1 MARERWD
8 KRQAFIMAAIGSAIG
23 LGNVI
28 RFPYQ
33 LAQNGGASFLIP
45 YVVALITTG
54 IPLLALEIYFGI
66 RFQKGPTEALGKVRK
81 NTNFIG
87 WFAVLA
93 GAAMITFYYTVLM
106 GWSVNYMAKS
116 VQGLFSGALPW
127 SENSRRFFFNE
138 ILKFKETP
146 FSFGALNIGSVIGNL
161 VVWSAV
167 FLVLLKGVKVV
178 GKIVNWT
185 VGIPW
190 IIIIVLII
198 RGITLEG
205 SGAGLEYYLHFDYHQ
220 ILEPRV
226 WLAAYGQV
234 FFSLSLGFGVIIA
247 YASYMPKDSD
257 INANAWVIS
266 FANCATSFFAGFAI
280 FSTLGYMAAVQ
291 GVPVADVAGDPGI
304 GLAFVAYPS
313 AIASL
318 PGGIVTQALFAI
330 AFFFMIFMLGVDTA
344 FSLVETIVTGLKDT
358 FGGKRV
364 KITATVCVVGFLFG
378 FIYCFQNGLI
388 WLDIVDHWM
397 SWGLMG
403 VGLMEAVLIGWFYN
417 TKKVIV
423 DIDSTSGIK
432 FGTFW
437 IICIKYVTPII
448 LILTFIV
455 NFVNEFNKPYEG
467 YNTVALLIGGWGL
480 LITLFFIALLLQKR
494 GDLKNPGKLLGYAIA
509 IAGFVFSA
517 NYYYAHNNALGTV
530 FLIVAIAIGVVTGK
544 YVKSKEIEEVMS

>member
-1 MARERWD
+1 
-8 KRQAFIMAAIGSAIG
+8 
-23 LGNVI
+23 
-28 RFPYQ
+28 
-33 LAQNGGASFLIP
+33 
-45 YVVALITTG
+45 
-54 IPLLALEIYFGI
+54 
-66 RFQKGPTEALGKVRK
+66 
-81 NTNFIG
+81 
-87 WFAVLA
+87 
-93 GAAMITFYYTVLM
+93 
-106 GWSVNYMAKS
+106 
-116 VQGLFSGALPW
+116 
-127 SENSRRFFFNE
+127 
-138 ILKFKETP
+138 
-146 FSFGALNIGSVIGNL
+146 
-161 VVWSAV
+161 
-167 FLVLLKGVKVV
+167 
-178 GKIVNWT
+178 
-185 VGIPW
+185 
-190 IIIIVLII
+190 
-198 RGITLEG
+198 
-205 SGAGLEYYLHFDYHQ
+205 
-220 ILEPRV
+220 
-226 WLAAYGQV
+226 
-234 FFSLSLGFGVIIA
+234 
-247 YASYMPKDSD
+247 MPKDSD

-364 KITATVCVVGFLFG
+364 KVTATVCVVGFLFG
-378 FIYCFQNGLI
+378 LIYCFQNGLI

-437 IICIKYVTPII
+437 IVCIKYVTPII
-448 LILTFIV
+448 LIFTFIV

-530 FLIVAIAIGVVTGK
+530 FLIVAIAIGVVTSK

>member
-1 MARERWD
+1 MVRERWH

-66 RFQKGPTEALGKVRK
+66 RFQKGPTEAFGKIRK

-87 WFAVLA
+87 WFALLG

-106 GWSVNYMAKS
+106 GWSVNYMVNS
-116 VQGLFSGALPW
+116 VRGLFSGALPW
-127 SENSRRFFFNE
+127 DNNSGNFFFNE
-138 ILKFKETP
+138 ILNFKDTP
-146 FSFGALNIGSVIGNL
+146 FSFGTLNVGSVIGNM
-161 VVWSAV
+161 VVWGAV
-167 FLVLLKGVKVV
+167 FLILLKGVKVV

-190 IIIIVLII
+190 IILIVLII
-198 RGITLEG
+198 RGITLD
-205 SGAGLEYYLHFDYHQ
+205 GAGDGLEYFLHFDYHK

-234 FFSLSLGFGVIIA
+234 FFTLSLGFGVMIA

-280 FSTLGYMAAVQ
+280 FSTLGYMAAIQ
-291 GVPVADVAGDPGI
+291 GVSVSEVAGNPGI

-313 AIASL
+313 AIATL
-318 PGGIVTQALFAI
+318 PGGIVTQALFAM

-344 FSLVETIVTGLKDT
+344 FSLVETVVTGLKDT

-364 KITATVCVVGFLFG
+364 KVTATVCIVGVLFG
-378 FIYCFQNGLI
+378 FLYCFQNGFI

-397 SWGLMG
+397 SWVLMG
-403 VGLMEAVLIGWFYN
+403 VGLMEAILIGWFYD
-417 TKKVIV
+417 TKKVIT

-437 IICIKYVTPII
+437 IVCIKYVTPVI
-448 LILTFIV
+448 LIITFIM
-455 NFVNEFNKPYEG
+455 NFLNEFNKPYEG
-467 YNTVALLIGGWGL
+467 YSTTALLIGGWGL
-480 LITLFFIALLLQKR
+480 LIALFFISLLLQKR
-494 GDLKNPGKLLGYAIA
+494 SDLKNPGKLLGYVIA
-509 IAGFVFSA
+509 MAGLLFSA
-517 NYYYAHNNALGTV
+517 NYYYDHNNVVGTV
-530 FLIVAIAIGVVTGK
+530 CLIVAIAIGVATGK
-544 YVKSKEIEEVMS
+544 YIKSKETEEVV